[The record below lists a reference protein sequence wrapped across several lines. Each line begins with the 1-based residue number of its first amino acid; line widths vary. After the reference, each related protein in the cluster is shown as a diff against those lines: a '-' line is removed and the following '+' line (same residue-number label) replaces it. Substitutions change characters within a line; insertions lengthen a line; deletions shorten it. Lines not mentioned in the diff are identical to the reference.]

1 MNMFDAKAAGGR
13 ERAPLVLILASW
25 PVAGAHSQPLEK
37 SPEEQSKASQ
47 AFSGGSERKR
57 PHLPGFT
64 QVFCDLSA
72 LLDIA
77 NSRQQL
83 AASFFS
89 LRSQAA
95 AAVGQL
101 LEGQLLNGQSN

>member
-1 MNMFDAKAAGGR
+1 MFDAKAAGGR
-13 ERAPLVLILASW
+13 ERAPLVLILASRW
-25 PVAGAHSQPLEK
+25 QVPIVSLWRKVQK
-37 SPEEQSKASQ
+37 SRVKRLQ
-47 AFSGGSERKR
+47 AFSGGSERKW

-83 AASFFS
+83 VASFFS